1 MKFLQRL
8 EPRYMLPSQLQLKLE
23 QCVVA
28 NKPILL
34 TGHTPKVNGTE
45 FKLLVKQNIVPEL
58 F

>member
-1 MKFLQRL
+1 
-8 EPRYMLPSQLQLKLE
+8 MLPSQLQLKLE

-45 FKLLVKQNIVPEL
+45 FKSFVKQNIVPEL